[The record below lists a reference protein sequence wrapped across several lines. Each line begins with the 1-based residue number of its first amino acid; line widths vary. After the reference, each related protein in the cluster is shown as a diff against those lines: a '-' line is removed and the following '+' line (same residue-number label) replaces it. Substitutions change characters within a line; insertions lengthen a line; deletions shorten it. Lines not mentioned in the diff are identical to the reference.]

1 MSTVTSEQG
10 STQERERVLQEEAER
25 RKHEEAE
32 FHDRL
37 RSLYEKDPAQYA
49 YYTSNKKFYS
59 VANAST
65 DFVRGWLSEQAKG
78 KRVLEYGCGSGTY
91 AVTIARFA
99 AHVTGIDIS
108 PEAIKLSKERAAAEG
123 VDDKTSFVVMDA
135 EELTFPPASFDVV
148 SVAGVLHHLDL
159 REALIQIHRVLAPG
173 GKAIFLEALANNPL
187 IQAYRR
193 RTPHLR
199 TAWETQ
205 HILRAES
212 TNIMREYFGRVDVR
226 YFHLAV
232 LAAVPLRKS
241 PIFRP
246 VRGLLDGVDRVLMR
260 LPGIRTQAWMG
271 CFMVADPLPQVPKP
285 AA

>member
-1 MSTVTSEQG
+1 MSSVTSDRG
-10 STQERERVLQEEAER
+10 SAKEPHGMQDDAES

-49 YYTSNKKFYS
+49 YYTSNKKFYA
-59 VANAST
+59 VANASS
-65 DFVRGWLSEQAKG
+65 DFVRGWLLEQGRG

-91 AVTIARFA
+91 AVTIAQFA

-108 PEAIKLSKERAAAEG
+108 PEAIKLSRERAAAEG
-123 VDDKTSFVVMDA
+123 VADKTSFVVMDA
-135 EELTFPPASFDVV
+135 EELTFSPGSFDVV

-159 REALIQIHRVLAPG
+159 REALGQIHRVLAPG
-173 GKAIFLEALANNPL
+173 GKAIFLEALGNNPL

-212 TNIMREYFGRVDVR
+212 SDVMREYFGRVDVR

-232 LAAVPLRKS
+232 LAAVPLRNTRV
-241 PIFRP
+241 FRP
-246 VRGLLDGVDRVLMR
+246 LRNVLNGVDSILMR
-260 LPGIRTQAWMG
+260 TPGIRTQAWMG
-271 CFMVADPLPQVPKP
+271 CFMVSDPLPRGTGSP
-285 AA
+285 